1 MCARRFCSLI
11 CILLFI
17 KTTKNIFSHGVFQYV
32 KNPSYSMSFSF
43 FEIQWRFT
51 VKTYR
56 IKFESQLFEE
66 LKTEPKKK
74 RVNKAWQTENMERMY
89 QDGFP

>member
-1 MCARRFCSLI
+1 MVYSNTLKTQLI
-11 CILLFI
+11 QCHS
-17 KTTKNIFSHGVFQYV
+17 IFLR
-32 KNPSYSMSFSF
+32 YSGH
-43 FEIQWRFT
+43 FT

-89 QDGFP
+89 QDGSP